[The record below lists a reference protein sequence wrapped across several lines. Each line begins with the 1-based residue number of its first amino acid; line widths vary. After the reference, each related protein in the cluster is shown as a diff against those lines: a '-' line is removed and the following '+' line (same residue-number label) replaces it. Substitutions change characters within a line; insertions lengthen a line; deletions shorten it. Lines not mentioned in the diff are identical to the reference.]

1 MRPRRLERAAA
12 QPVYG
17 RGADGGLRPVAHDD
31 DRGAG
36 ARPTTKRGEDHR
48 AVGVVEASGRL
59 VGQQQRR
66 IVQHRA
72 AEGDALLLAARE
84 LRREMVAAIRDAD
97 LGQEIERP
105 LSGRR
110 PRAPDV
116 ARPRPA
122 PRGAA
127 ERGHAVVLV
136 PHVAAVAGLEQP
148 EDVQQRALARA
159 RRAGDDDDLARL
171 HGQVDA
177 AQHANRRPRRGPV
190 RLDEPDGAQHQLA
203 RRIASAGETETTRA
217 VAYAAAAVPSRT
229 ENARAPPS
237 RRGEKW
243 KSCWLPP
250 ATKASMNDPSE
261 SASAMPARPPTS
273 VTASASASTSRPS
286 CRSVAPSARFTP
298 KSRMRSKTAA
308 ATVLASERPP
318 MTKART
324 PMPASSAEKNA
335 VDERR
340 SWLSSLGSWTL
351 TPGTRSR
358 MRSATASGSSPSR
371 HPTAAPVLRSEAV
384 SGIAPE
390 ASTVRRSASF
400 ATHCARASA
409 VGAITNRSG
418 AVHLR
423 PRTPTTWSDSRS
435 SPSRRA

>member
-1 MRPRRLERAAA
+1 
-12 QPVYG
+12 
-17 RGADGGLRPVAHDD
+17 
-31 DRGAG
+31 
-36 ARPTTKRGEDHR
+36 
-48 AVGVVEASGRL
+48 
-59 VGQQQRR
+59 
-66 IVQHRA
+66 
-72 AEGDALLLAARE
+72 DALLLAARE

-116 ARPRPA
+116 ARGQQHVFQRRERRQPEARLEQEADVAAPRPA

-136 PHVAAVAGLEQP
+136 PHVATVAVLEQP

-177 AQHANRRPRRGPV
+177 AQHPNRRPRRGPV

-203 RRIASAGETETTRA
+203 RRIASAGAKNQRSRRIASAGETETTRA

-273 VTASASASTSRPS
+273 VTPSASASTSRPS

-308 ATVLASERPP
+308 A
-318 MTKART
+318 
-324 PMPASSAEKNA
+324 
-335 VDERR
+335 
-340 SWLSSLGSWTL
+340 
-351 TPGTRSR
+351 
-358 MRSATASGSSPSR
+358 
-371 HPTAAPVLRSEAV
+371 
-384 SGIAPE
+384 
-390 ASTVRRSASF
+390 
-400 ATHCARASA
+400 
-409 VGAITNRSG
+409 
-418 AVHLR
+418 
-423 PRTPTTWSDSRS
+423 
-435 SPSRRA
+435 